1 MKVVEPDLGDVEK
14 IFGAI
19 GLKFES
25 HMRLAMR
32 DQADAAEEMS
42 RSIDAT
48 LATMGSSAF
57 EKVGE
62 IEQAL
67 FDLGVEEYIR
77 MTREE
82 SAKSGEKK
90 GPVAQKYAAAHDQV
104 VREQWDDRDSDFWR
118 CFRNEM
124 LALVKLSNE
133 GKDRRGLAT
142 KLQFLHSDH
151 IKLFKSLFKS
161 TIVDECAKGLP
172 CDALKPKPAEV
183 RVVAVGESASEEL
196 GKAIAKAVKNK
207 GGRPRKKDR
216 SADAMTQNEVA
227 IMFNA
232 ACGAEVCNESMVSNW
247 ESFTRTEGR
256 RGATPPEGTYGGR
269 AVVYTADLRKHPTP
283 ENKAIL
289 AAIIER
295 YRSTKA
301 VKDGIKSAQKTR
313 YKSEESLH
321 RMRGGIQAELAKRR
335 ENL

>member
-14 IFGAI
+14 IFGAM
-19 GLKFES
+19 GLTFES

-32 DQADAAEEMS
+32 DDADAAEEMA

-48 LATMGSSAF
+48 LTTMGSRAF
-57 EKVGE
+57 ELVGE

-77 MTREE
+77 RVREE

-104 VREQWDDRDSDFWR
+104 VREQWDDRNSDFWR
-118 CFRNEM
+118 GFRNEM
-124 LALVKLSNE
+124 LVLVKLSNE

-151 IKLFKSLFKS
+151 IKLVKSLLKS
-161 TIVDECAKGLP
+161 TIVEECAKVLP
-172 CDALKPKPAEV
+172 DDALKPKPAEV
-183 RVVAVGESASEEL
+183 KIVAVEEGVTKEL
-196 GKAIAKAVKNK
+196 GEAVAKAVKNK

-216 SADAMTQNEVA
+216 AADAMTQAQVA
-227 IMFNA
+227 EMFNL
-232 ACGAEVCNESMVSNW
+232 ACGDRAVTENKVSNW
-247 ESFTRTEGR
+247 ESYQRTEGR
-256 RGATPPEGTYGGR
+256 RGSRPPEGEYNGR
-269 AVVYTADLRKHPTP
+269 LVVYTVDLREHPTP

-295 YRSTKA
+295 YKSTRA
-301 VKDGIKSAQKTR
+301 VKDGIKNAQKVR
-313 YKSEESLH
+313 CKSEESLF
-321 RMRGGIQAELAKRR
+321 RARGGMQAELAKRR

>member
-1 MKVVEPDLGDVEK
+1 MVVEEPDLDDVEK
-14 IFGAI
+14 IYGAM
-19 GLKFES
+19 GLTFES
-25 HMRLAMR
+25 HVRLVMR
-32 DQADAAEEMS
+32 DDADTSEEIA

-48 LATMGSSAF
+48 LTTMGSRAF
-57 EKVGE
+57 ELVGE
-62 IEQAL
+62 IEQDL

-77 MTREE
+77 RVREV

-90 GPVAQKYAAAHDQV
+90 GPVAQKYVAAQEQV
-104 VREQWDDRDSDFWR
+104 LREQWNDRNSDFWR
-118 CFRNEM
+118 GFRNEM
-124 LALVKLSNE
+124 LVLVKLTNE
-133 GKDRRGLAT
+133 GKDRKGLAT

-151 IKLFKSLFKS
+151 SKLLKSLFKS
-161 TIVDECAKGLP
+161 TIVEECAKVMP
-172 CDALKPKPAEV
+172 DVLKPKPAEV
-183 RVVAVGESASEEL
+183 KVVAVEKEVTEKLGEAV
-196 GKAIAKAVKNK
+196 AKAVKNK

-232 ACGAEVCNESMVSNW
+232 ACGGEVCNESMVSNW

-269 AVVYTADLRKHPTP
+269 AVFYTVDLREHPTP

-295 YRSTKA
+295 FRSTRA
-301 VKDGIKSAQKTR
+301 VKDGIKNAQKIHC
-313 YKSEESLH
+313 KSEESLH
-321 RMRGGIQAELAKRR
+321 RLRGGMQAELARRR